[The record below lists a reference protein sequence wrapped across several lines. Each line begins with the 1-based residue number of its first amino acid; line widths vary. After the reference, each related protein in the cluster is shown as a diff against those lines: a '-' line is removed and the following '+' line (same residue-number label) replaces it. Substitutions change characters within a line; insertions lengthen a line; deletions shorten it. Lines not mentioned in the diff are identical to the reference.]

1 MNTDNEKR
9 LIPEFDV
16 WFSTK
21 WIASGGLITPAT
33 AAKIL
38 KKTTAR
44 IAQMMTEGKLETYRY
59 GNATFV
65 SFPAVMRMAHEKQY
79 QEAYK
84 EIKKIK
90 KLPISEEQKKVF
102 YDDMMLLA
110 ETLKNQVTEK

>member
-1 MNTDNEKR
+1 MNTDNAKR
-9 LIPEFDV
+9 LIPDFDV

-33 AAKIL
+33 ASKIL

-44 IAQMMTEGKLETYRY
+44 IAQMMAEEKLKTYRY

-65 SFPAVMRMAHEKQY
+65 SFPEVMRMAYERQY
-79 QEAYK
+79 QETEK

-90 KLPISEEQKKVF
+90 KLPIPEEQKEAL
-102 YDDMMLLA
+102 YTEMMLLI